1 MKTRLKQRSVR
12 SVKVLSLFDGIS
24 AGYEA
29 LIRAGISVEKYTA
42 YEIDEDAIKI
52 ALKNHPDIE
61 EKGSVIGADF
71 TEFKG
76 VDLLIGGSPC
86 QDLSLAGRMDGLQG
100 EQSRLFFEFVRAL
113 KEAEPKYFLFENTPM
128 KEADR
133 NIITRELGCE
143 PVVIDASLVSAQMR
157 KRLYWT
163 NIPIG
168 QIEDRGIYLE
178 DVVEKDALVDREKAH
193 AIIGS
198 IGRTTHR
205 EYFRKNQ
212 GQLVWRAVEF
222 SNIYGGW
229 GEKKPRI
236 HVDKSVTIRTS
247 GGGGHIPSLLVNGKE
262 FTVEDIKKC
271 TRKVT
276 PLECERLMTFPDG
289 YTDVGISPTQ
299 RYKCLG
305 NSWVCEVIKEIF
317 KGLKEEKE

>member
-1 MKTRLKQRSVR
+1 MKVI
-12 SVKVLSLFDGIS
+12 SLFDGIS

-29 LIRAGISVEKYTA
+29 LRRADIPIDEYHA
-42 YEIDEDAIKI
+42 YEIDEYAIKVSK
-52 ALKNHPDIE
+52 ANHPDIIQE
-61 EKGSVIGADF
+61 GSVVGADF
-71 TEFKG
+71 GRFKG
-76 VDLLIGGSPC
+76 YDLLIGGSPC
-86 QDLSLAGRMDGLQG
+86 QNLSFAGDRTGLKG
-100 EQSRLFFEFVRAL
+100 EQSRLFWEFVRAK
-113 KEAEPKYFLFENTPM
+113 KEIEPKWFLFENTPM
-128 KEADR
+128 SKDNEEIISEA
-133 NIITRELGCE
+133 LGCQ
-143 PVVIDASLVSAQMR
+143 PVVIDAQLVSAQMR

-168 QIEDRGIYLE
+168 RIEDRGIYLE

-247 GGGGHIPSLLVNGKE
+247 GGGGHIPSLLVNGRE
-262 FTVEDIKKC
+262 FSVEDIKKC

-289 YTDVGISPTQ
+289 YTDVGISATQ